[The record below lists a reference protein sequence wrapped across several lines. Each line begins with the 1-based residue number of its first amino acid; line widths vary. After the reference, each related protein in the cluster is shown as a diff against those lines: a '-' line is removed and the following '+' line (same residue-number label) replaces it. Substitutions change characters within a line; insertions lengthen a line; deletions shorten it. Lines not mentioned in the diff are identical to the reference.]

1 MNKLKEPVKTIIQ
14 RKKKGKDP
22 KMKKRKVENH
32 LSMFSNRY
40 VRSNAFSTGSK
51 TCNFFI
57 GLLIQIPKTFQK
69 PPRNPEYFV

>member
-32 LSMFSNRY
+32 LSMSSNRY
-40 VRSNAFSTGSK
+40 VRSSAFSTGSK
-51 TCNFFI
+51 TF
-57 GLLIQIPKTFQK
+57 PKTFQK